1 MIATQAFNGLISLYQ
16 IRDLAIYVVAKKSFA
31 ESIVVILIRTTHKCR
46 ALKTL
51 I

>member
-1 MIATQAFNGLISLYQ
+1 MIATQAFNGLILYQ
-16 IRDLAIYVVAKKSFA
+16 IRDLAIYIVAKKSFA